1 MCGHARRRGA
11 DVATPKTVTIDATS
25 ATSGINLDTYFEAY
39 YAGLQTGSS
48 SYYGGT
54 ADAVPFGYQN
64 GTQVGFRYKDNAG
77 ASTAKQVLIE
87 GEDLAY
93 DYAHYGSSYGHGIS
107 GNINSVAFGTKTT
120 AQAAGSAKLTG
131 MIEELVISGWDITAE
146 KGSGNVQ
153 SNPVYSLYSALRLN
167 PIGSKDTLI
176 ANLYETMDA
185 YDQNILGSDYNDTL
199 VASTHD
205 DTIDGRAGDDV
216 FVLSGKRSSYD
227 IVKNPD
233 GSFTITDLRGASF
246 EGTDTIRNVE
256 GFQFADGMV
265 AAGNVEGEGAARVT
279 IDTSGSTGGL
289 DFEAFVRGGFLS
301 DITAN
306 GFPVFDNSQA
316 SSGEEMFLNYGAAA
330 DKKYLLAHGSSLSY
344 DMNTHVVGG
353 TINTIEYG
361 TRGSG
366 SFDSA
371 TGYFTGGSTQ
381 LRITG
386 LELSSSTMQGIVQLF
401 TAAHMYGSNY
411 NATYLRA
418 YTDAL
423 DTVGQNYIG
432 SAGSDVFRG
441 GQFDDDIAGNGG
453 NDILRASQ
461 GNDTIDG
468 GADTDT
474 VIFTGN
480 KNDYTIAKASSV
492 YTVSHKGGNG
502 ITTVRNAEFLRF
514 NDVQIETST
523 GAESVVG
530 QSPVYFALAPA
541 SVKENAAIGTLVGIL
556 SATDPEGKA
565 VSYRLTKNPGDTFAI
580 EGNMLYVNN
589 GVDFE
594 SVASPTITVTV
605 EARDSDGSTTL
616 KDFDVA
622 IEDVNEAPE
631 EFFLSNS
638 SISEKAEVG
647 TRVGMLS
654 AVDPEGGAVTY
665 SLIGNPGG
673 YFKLTGGKLTL
684 AKSLDYEKKQ
694 SHIIT
699 VEAKDPTGQSTTQ
712 TIKID
717 VGDVTESKVGTDRND
732 VLTGKIGRDKL
743 SGGAGNDKLSGNS
756 GNDYLHGGSGNDK
769 LTGGQGADDLWGGSG
784 ADTFIFKSIR
794 ETTVSGAGRDTIF
807 DFSTKQK
814 DKIDLS
820 AIDARA
826 TKGGNQAFSFI
837 GTKAFD
843 GKAGELRYEKAKS
856 DTYIYGDV
864 NGDKVAD
871 FTIHLDDRVSLS
883 KSYFI
888 L

>member
-1 MCGHARRRGA
+1 MG
-11 DVATPKTVTIDATS
+11 TPKTITIDASS

-54 ADAVPFGYQN
+54 EDAAPFGYQN

-77 ASTAKQVLIE
+77 AATAKQVLVE

-93 DYAHYGSSYGHGIS
+93 DYAHYGSTYGHGIS
-107 GNINSVAFGTKTT
+107 GTINSVSFGTKTT
-120 AQAAGSAKLTG
+120 AQAAGAAEMTG
-131 MIEELVISGWDITAE
+131 MIAELVISGWDITAE

-167 PIGSKDTLI
+167 PIGSKDILI
-176 ANLYETMDA
+176 ATLQEKMDA
-185 YDQNILGSDYNDTL
+185 YAQNILGSGFDDTL
-199 VASTHD
+199 VAGTHD
-205 DTIDGRAGDDV
+205 DTIDGGAGDDV
-216 FVLSGKRSSYD
+216 FVLSGLRSFYG

-233 GSFTITDLRGASF
+233 GSFKITDLRGASS
-246 EGTDTIRNVE
+246 EGTDTVHNVE
-256 GFQFADGMV
+256 SFQFADGRVV
-265 AAGNVEGEGAARVT
+265 AANVEGEGAARIT
-279 IDTSGSTGGL
+279 IDASGSTGGL
-289 DFEAFVRGGFLS
+289 DFEAFIRGGFLS

-316 SSGEEMFLNYGAAA
+316 FSGEEMFLNYGATP

-366 SFDSA
+366 SFDST

-381 LRITG
+381 LRIAG
-386 LELSSSTMQGIVQLF
+386 LEMSSNTRQGIVQLF
-401 TAAHMYGSNY
+401 TAAHMNGSNY
-411 NATYLRA
+411 NAAYLKA
-418 YTDAL
+418 YADAL
-423 DTVGQNYIG
+423 DAIGQNYIG
-432 SAGSDVFRG
+432 SAGSDMFGG

-474 VIFTGN
+474 VVFAGN
-480 KNDYTIAKASSV
+480 KNDYTIAKVSSV
-492 YTVSHKGGNG
+492 YTVSHKSGNG
-502 ITTVRNAEFLRF
+502 IAMVKNAEFLRF
-514 NDVQIETST
+514 NDVQIDTAT
-523 GAESVVG
+523 GDESVVG
-530 QSPVYFALAPA
+530 QSPINLALAPA
-541 SVKENAAIGTLVGIL
+541 SVKENAAIGTLVGVL
-556 SATDPEGKA
+556 SATDPEGKT
-565 VSYRLTKNPGDTFAI
+565 VSYRLTNNPGDTFAI
-580 EGNMLYVNN
+580 EGNKLYVKN
-589 GVDFE
+589 GVNFE
-594 SVASPTITVTV
+594 AFPSRTITV
-605 EARDSDGSTTL
+605 EARDADGSTTL

-631 EFFLSNS
+631 ELFLSNS

-673 YFKLTGGKLTL
+673 YFKLTNGKLTL

-699 VEAKDPTGQSTTQ
+699 VEAKDSTGQSTTQ

-717 VGDVTESKVGTDRND
+717 VGDVTEPKVGTDRND
-732 VLTGKIGRDKL
+732 MLTGKIGRDKL
-743 SGGAGNDKLSGNS
+743 SGGAGADKLSGIG
-756 GNDYLHGGSGNDK
+756 GNDYLYGGSGNDK

-784 ADTFIFKSIR
+784 ADTFIFKAIR

-807 DFSTKQK
+807 DFSMKQK

-820 AIDARA
+820 AIDART